1 MYRSR
6 RQKCPDCFR
15 RFRNKKALRQHHA
28 CVHTQMAT
36 EAEHKY
42 GGRGR
47 PWHADF
53 IKYVHFIANHPTYA
67 GMPDAMEEG
76 RVQWEAPSN
85 RTSGRFKETHN
96 KRRQWWREKA
106 KSVGIEPDTA
116 NWISRTAKFIHPT
129 KFKPCKICGKVAE
142 LRYVYPQERLFARL
156 RKQRVV
162 GSNYA
167 FNKLESISALVKR
180 LHRDFGDDILAAL
193 PEVLAAG
200 DIEIPT
206 TELHSIADWLQW
218 IEKVYIPQEPSILSP
233 GAMSNAPDR
242 FDGFHSDNIC
252 CRHTA
257 DKGRHKDNLAGY
269 VTDRRVFEYW
279 AAGDWVAADRLMG
292 KVRTI
297 LKYDPCRNSSH
308 SGPCDADHI
317 GPISL
322 GFTHRPAFQLLC
334 GSCNSGKNNRMT
346 ASDVAFLLAHE
357 RSGEVVISW
366 HSRRLWDLRKQSVVD
381 NETALRLS
389 KLLRENR
396 HTLMHFLE
404 RLFRAGHLA
413 FLTTLLE
420 LGRAD
425 FEVDFE
431 NVHADNG
438 LVKFDRE
445 IRTKRIT
452 KYANEQKVR
461 RCRIA
466 FGELQ
471 TYSAKENRNA
481 FIIRVDSA
489 ENAFTEAAA
498 LLARESEPC
507 RILNRAIESALADK
521 KTAEQRLLALLP
533 RIAAVPTAEAAPAQ
547 NRLQAVMDAV
557 GEALSDM
564 WQHERYVRT

>member
-1 MYRSR
+1 M
-6 RQKCPDCFR
+6 
-15 RFRNKKALRQHHA
+15 
-28 CVHTQMAT
+28 TIET
-36 EAEHKY
+36 EHKY

-67 GMPDAMEEG
+67 GMPDAMEDG

-116 NWISRTAKFIHPT
+116 NWISRTAKLIHPT
-129 KFKPCKICGKVAE
+129 KKKPCKICGKVAE
-142 LRYVYPQERLFARL
+142 LRYVYPQQRLFGRL
-156 RKQRVV
+156 RKRLVV
-162 GSNYA
+162 PSDYA
-167 FNKLESISALVKR
+167 FDMLEPISSLVKR
-180 LHRDFGDDILAAL
+180 LHKDFGDKILTDL
-193 PEVLAAG
+193 PEVLATG
-200 DIEIPT
+200 DIEIPSS
-206 TELHSIADWLQW
+206 ELHSIADWLTW
-218 IEKVYIPQEPSILSP
+218 IENVYIPLEPSILSP

-252 CRHTA
+252 CRQTA

-297 LKYDPCRNSSH
+297 LKYDPCRNLH

-334 GSCNSGKNNRMT
+334 GPCNSGKNNRMT
-346 ASDVAFLLAHE
+346 ASDVAFLIAHE
-357 RSGEVVISW
+357 NSGENVISW
-366 HSRRLWDLRKQSVVD
+366 HSRRLWDLRKNSVGD

-396 HTLMHFLE
+396 HTLMYFLQ
-404 RLFRAGHLA
+404 RLFEAGHHA

-438 LVKFDRE
+438 LVRFDRE
-445 IRTKRIT
+445 IRTMRIT

-466 FGELQ
+466 FDELL
-471 TYSAKENRNA
+471 TYFAKENRSA
-481 FIIRVDSA
+481 FVIKVDKS
-489 ENAFTEAAA
+489 ETAFNDAIAI
-498 LLARESEPC
+498 LDDESEVC
-507 RILNRAIESALADK
+507 KMLNRDIGKALADK
-521 KTAEQRLLALLP
+521 KTAEQKLLELLP
-533 RIAAVPTAEAAPAQ
+533 RIATIPMAEVCPAQ
-547 NRLQAVMDAV
+547 KKLQAAMDAV
-557 GEALSDM
+557 GEVLSEM
-564 WQHERYVRT
+564 WTHERFVRT